1 MFLKHIMFYYEIKEK
16 QELVLQSSGWDSP
29 SSNPGSV
36 GSITG
41 GGAKIPHDLWP
52 KSQNIH
58 NGSNVVRNSMKTFKK

>member
-1 MFLKHIMFYYEIKEK
+1 MFYYEIKEQ
-16 QELVLQSSGWDSP
+16 QELVWQSSRWDSP

-41 GGAKIPHDLWP
+41 RGAKITHDLWP

-58 NGSNVVRNSMKTFKK
+58 NGSNVMRNSIKTFKK